1 MNRQFLLLA
10 TGILLISS
18 CGNNSKPSNVQ
29 VLIDSTVNVNVA
41 KHDAENAIKNDSI
54 INAEAKKKADAMQG
68 SNNLDKKADQA
79 TPTPTTGNTTAPTTE
94 HRTTTEKK

>member
-68 SNNLDKKADQA
+68 SNGTQDKKADQTTPA
-79 TPTPTTGNTTAPTTE
+79 TTNTTTSTTE
-94 HRTTTEKK
+94 HRTTTEKH